1 MVHIRRKCSK
11 FKKLKRKE
19 GGREGKEK
27 SKAKPG
33 IPIIIWCIPI
43 ILPLG
48 KQRQED
54 HEFKASLTDTARPY
68 LTNQNNSNN
77 NKRTFTLKRQ
87 YILTLNESSPKG
99 RDSP

>member
-33 IPIIIWCIPI
+33 MMV
-43 ILPLG
+43 
-48 KQRQED
+48 
-54 HEFKASLTDTARPY
+54 HTY
-68 LTNQNNSNN
+68 NS
-77 NKRTFTLKRQ
+77 TTG
-87 YILTLNESSPKG
+87 EAEAGGP
-99 RDSP
+99 